1 MDECSKLPLE
11 GVKVLDLSRVLAGPY
26 ATMVLGD
33 LGADV
38 IKVEHPERGDDTRHW
53 GPPFAG
59 EGEARESAYFLAVN
73 RNKRSIGVDL
83 KDPEGLERIKE
94 LAAEA
99 DVVIE
104 NWRRGA
110 LEKFGLDY
118 EALREANPGLIY
130 CSITGFGPG
139 PDEERP
145 GYDFLVQARGGVMGI
160 TGQPGGEPT
169 KVGVAISDIVCGLF
183 ASNAILAALHRRA
196 ATGEGARIE
205 VPLFESTLGW
215 LANRGQEY
223 LISGKDTGL
232 IGNAHPSIVPYQ
244 TFDASDKPIVVAV
257 GNNTQFAGLCKA
269 VGRPELAEDERFAT
283 NPDRVANREALIPES
298 PTRVQQAAR
307 GRVGRGDP
315 GRGHPVRTRQHA
327 RRRVRRRARP
337 RARAYSR
344 ISIIPRPA
352 CSRCS
357 PRRYSSTANA
367 SLSAVLHQ
375 PSAST
380 RTKRTTIGAS
390 SFEPRPERFANR
402 PCTCGPRHQGFRG
415 AIRWPRTRSLA

>member
-1 MDECSKLPLE
+1 VLAATEGPGYTWRMENGAKLPLE

-38 IKVEHPERGDDTRHW
+38 LKVEHPERGDDTRHW
-53 GPPFAG
+53 GPPFSG
-59 EGEARESAYFLAVN
+59 GESAYFLSVN

-83 KDPEGLERIKE
+83 KDQEGLERVKT
-94 LAAEA
+94 LAAGA
-99 DVVIE
+99 DVLIE

-110 LEKFGLDY
+110 LEKLGLGY
-118 EALREANPGLIY
+118 KALREENPDLIY

-139 PDEERP
+139 PDEDRP

-183 ASNAILAALHRRA
+183 ASNAILAALYRRS

-223 LISGKDTGL
+223 LVSGEDTGL

-244 TFDASDKPIVVAV
+244 TFHASDKPLVVAV
-257 GNNTQFAGLCKA
+257 GNNTQFANLCRA
-269 VGRPELAEDERFAT
+269 LGRPELAEDERYAT
-283 NPDRVANREALIPES
+283 NPDRVSNRETLISELQQEFGKRTADEWAEEIRAAGVPSGPVNTLADVFADEHVLGSGMLQALE
-298 PTRVQQAAR
+298 
-307 GRVGRGDP
+307 
-315 GRGHPVRTRQHA
+315 H
-327 RRRVRRRARP
+327 
-337 RARAYSR
+337 
-344 ISIIPRPA
+344 
-352 CSRCS
+352 
-357 PRRYSSTANA
+357 
-367 SLSAVLHQ
+367 
-375 PSAST
+375 PSA
-380 RTKRTTIGAS
+380 GPLEMVAS
-390 SFEPRPERFANR
+390 PVIVDGEHLPI
-402 PCTCGPRHQGFRG
+402 RHAPPTLGQHTEEG
-415 AIRWPRTRSLA
+415 WQQ

>member
-1 MDECSKLPLE
+1 MDAGPKLPLA

-38 IKVEHPERGDDTRHW
+38 LKVEHPERGDDTRHW

-73 RNKRSIGVDL
+73 RNKRSVGVDL
-83 KDPEGLERIKE
+83 KDPEGLERIE
-94 LAAEA
+94 RLAAGA

-110 LEKFGLDY
+110 LEKLGLGY
-118 EALREANPGLIY
+118 EALRQTNPCLIY

-183 ASNAILAALHRRA
+183 ASNAILAALHHRGE
-196 ATGEGARIE
+196 TGEGSRIE

-223 LISGKDTGL
+223 LVSGEDTGL

-244 TFDASDKPIVVAV
+244 TFDAADKPLVVAV
-257 GNNTQFAGLCKA
+257 GNNSQFAGLCKA

-283 NPDRVANREALIPES
+283 NPDRVANREALISEL
-298 PTRVQQAAR
+298 QKEFGQ
-307 GRVGRGDP
+307 
-315 GRGHPVRTRQHA
+315 
-327 RRRVRRRARP
+327 
-337 RARAYSR
+337 
-344 ISIIPRPA
+344 RPA
-352 CSRCS
+352 DEWLGEIRDAGI
-357 PRRYSSTANA
+357 P
-367 SLSAVLHQ
+367 
-375 PSAST
+375 
-380 RTKRTTIGAS
+380 
-390 SFEPRPERFANR
+390 
-402 PCTCGPRHQGFRG
+402 CGPVN
-415 AIRWPRTRSLA
+415 SLADVFADDHVLGSGILQDIVHASAGPLKMLASPILIDAERLPIRRSPPTLGQHTDETLDWT